1 MPASRIAAASLT
13 LLLAFAAPAGAQERT
28 IIATGTG

>member
-13 LLLAFAAPAGAQERT
+13 LLLAFAAAGAQERI